1 MGKEYTIQRQ
11 RATHAN
17 QLVRTDTVQ
26 KGSIM
31 TRQQKE
37 LTKVTRATT
46 DREVNA
52 RVVISRDAQGKNETT
67 QENGE
72 KRSIEPRQQQK
83 KKRWE
88 REREGTRHLHH
99 HREPTTIA
107 ATADSDR
114 CAGQIRLE
122 SGHALHFIAIPHS
135 GVSIHS
141 NPSSQDARHLV
152 TARLR

>member
-72 KRSIEPRQQQK
+72 KRSIEPRRQQK
-83 KKRWE
+83 KKE
-88 REREGTRHLHH
+88 MGTRARRDTTPTSSSRTHH
-99 HREPTTIA
+99 HCCHRRQRSVRWP
-107 ATADSDR
+107 
-114 CAGQIRLE
+114 
-122 SGHALHFIAIPHS
+122 
-135 GVSIHS
+135 
-141 NPSSQDARHLV
+141 N
-152 TARLR
+152 